1 MEVLFLFPDR
11 IIIIV
16 FVGTTISNATEIF
29 PVSSHPVLFV
39 MLQLGV
45 RSLIA

>member
-11 IIIIV
+11 IIIV
-16 FVGTTISNATEIF
+16 FVETTISNATERF

-39 MLQLGV
+39 ML
-45 RSLIA
+45 